1 MVEVVNSVDRKKVT
15 VTGFIK
21 KKKKG
26 IKIAMLSVYEYITA
40 ALADRAGVDA
50 VLVGD
55 TLGMVMLGY
64 ETTLPVTMEEML
76 CHVKAASRA
85 RPRALLI
92 ADMPFMSFQASPED
106 ALRNAGRM
114 LKEGGAEAVKIEG
127 GSAMA
132 PTVEAL
138 SAAKIP
144 VMGHIGLT
152 PQAVHRFGGYKIQG
166 RTAADAE
173 ALLED
178 AACLERAG
186 CFSIVLEGIPY
197 KLAGE
202 ITERVSIPT
211 IGIGAGPDCDGQV
224 LVGHDILG
232 LFEGYMPRFVRRYAD
247 LKSPM
252 LEAFTRYVEDVKKG
266 DFPLLEESYED
277 AENGKD

>member
-1 MVEVVNSVDRKKVT
+1 LVEALNSVERKKVT
-15 VTGFIK
+15 VASFEK

-26 IKIAMLSVYEYITA
+26 SKIAMLSVYEYITA

-55 TLGMVMLGY
+55 SLGMVMLGY

-76 CHVKAASRA
+76 CHVKAAARA
-85 RPRALLI
+85 KTRALLI
-92 ADMPFMSFQASPED
+92 ADMPFMSFQVSPED
-106 ALRNAGRM
+106 AVRNAGRM

-127 GSAMA
+127 GRCMGK
-132 PTVEAL
+132 TVEAL
-138 SAAKIP
+138 AAAKIP

-152 PQAVHRFGGYKIQG
+152 PQAVHRFGGYKVQG
-166 RTAADAE
+166 RTEPAAR

-178 AACLERAG
+178 ARCLEAAG

-202 ITERVSIPT
+202 ITGAISIPT
-211 IGIGAGPDCDGQV
+211 IGIGAGPHCDGQV

-232 LFEGYMPRFVRRYAD
+232 LFEGYMPKFVRHYAD
-247 LKSPM
+247 LKTTI
-252 LEAFTRYVEDVKKG
+252 LDAFTRYVGDVREG
-266 DFPLLEESYED
+266 EFPTLEESYDD
-277 AENGKD
+277 AQNGKD

>member
-1 MVEVVNSVDRKKVT
+1 MERKKVT
-15 VTGFIK
+15 VTSFVR

-26 IKIAMLSVYEYITA
+26 GKIAMLSVYEYITA

-76 CHVKAASRA
+76 CHVKAAARA
-85 RPRALLI
+85 RTKALLI
-92 ADMPFMSFQASPED
+92 ADMPFMSFQVSPEE
-106 ALRNAGRM
+106 ALHNAGRM

-127 GSAMA
+127 GRCMA
-132 PTVEAL
+132 RTVEAL
-138 SAAKIP
+138 TAAKIP

-152 PQAVHRFGGYKIQG
+152 PQAVHRFGGYKVQG
-166 RTAADAE
+166 RTEEAAKG
-173 ALLED
+173 LVED
-178 AACLERAG
+178 ARCLEAAG

-197 KLAGE
+197 KVAGE
-202 ITERVSIPT
+202 ITGAVSIPT

-232 LFEGYMPRFVRRYAD
+232 LFEGYLPKFVRHYAD
-247 LKSPM
+247 LKTAI
-252 LEAFTRYVEDVKKG
+252 LDAFTQYVNDVREG
-266 DFPLLEESYED
+266 GFPTLEESYKD
-277 AENGKD
+277 AQNGKD